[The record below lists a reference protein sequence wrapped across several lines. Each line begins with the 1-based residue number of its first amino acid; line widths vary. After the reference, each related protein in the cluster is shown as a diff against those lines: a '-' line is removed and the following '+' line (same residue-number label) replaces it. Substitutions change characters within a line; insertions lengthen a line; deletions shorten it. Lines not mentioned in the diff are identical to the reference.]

1 MATTP
6 PARKASTNAEPPGCL
21 ILFFL
26 IFLAAGLAVGWMVV
40 GKIHEGFRIHNVYV
54 QGTCTIISKKLH
66 ESDGEDGTTY
76 RPVFE
81 FEYEGPGGPELGGDG
96 KKYQAT
102 GYDGADVSTG
112 GRSSNQAILNQ
123 YKIGGKYTCWY
134 DPSNPQKA
142 VLVKPSAWNLLWGLF
157 PLPFIAVGLFGTVWV
172 VRSKF
177 RRRGPP
183 VSAEAEAFKSAPV
196 AGGIGLQT
204 VPEFEAKPGD
214 RLAFKLV
221 PEATEKAAAIGL
233 GCFGMLWTGITGFI
247 CLGMIKNQEW
257 LGVVFLGLFVLVGLG
272 ILGGAIWQAL
282 IGWGVGE
289 TRVEVANASPAPG
302 EKLQL
307 LVRQFGHMA
316 INELSVWLVCEE
328 QATYQQG
335 TNTRTDKERVLE
347 ERLAQR
353 VSFVVA
359 GQAGEELA
367 AEAQIPADAMH
378 AFKSKHNAVRWLI
391 EVRGDVQR
399 WPDFKRV
406 FPVRVQPAPA
416 ASGGPGA

>member
-6 PARKASTNAEPPGCL
+6 PARKTSGNTEPPGCL

-26 IFLAAGLAVGWMVV
+26 AFLAAGLAAGWMVA

-54 QGTCTIISKKLH
+54 QGTCTIISKHLH

-81 FEYEGPGGPELGGDG
+81 FELEGPGGPELGGDG
-96 KKYQAT
+96 KKFRAT
-102 GYDGADVSTG
+102 GYDGVDVSTS
-112 GRSSNQAILNQ
+112 GRSSSQSILNQ
-123 YKIGGKYTCWY
+123 YKTGGKYTCWY
-134 DPSNPQKA
+134 DPANPQKA

-157 PLPFIAVGLFGTVWV
+157 PLPFIAAGLFGTVWV
-172 VRSKF
+172 VRSKLK
-177 RRRGPP
+177 RRGPP
-183 VSAEAEAFKSAPV
+183 VSAEAEAFKNAPA
-196 AGGIGLQT
+196 AGGTGTQS
-204 VPEFEAKPGD
+204 VPELETKPGD
-214 RLAFKLV
+214 RLAFKLA
-221 PEATEKAAAIGL
+221 PEAMEKAAAIGL
-233 GCFGMLWTGITGFI
+233 GCFGILWTGITGFI
-247 CLGMIKNQEW
+247 WLGMIKSHEW
-257 LGVVFLGLFVLVGLG
+257 LGIICLGFFVLVGLG
-272 ILGGAIWQAL
+272 ILGAAVWQAL

-289 TRVEVANASPAPG
+289 TRVEVANANPAPG
-302 EKLQL
+302 DKLQL
-307 LVRQFGHMA
+307 LVLQFGHMT

-353 VSFVVA
+353 ASFVIA
-359 GQAGEELA
+359 GQTPEELA
-367 AEAQIPADAMH
+367 AEVRIPADAMH

-406 FPVRVQPAPA
+406 FPIRVQPAPA
-416 ASGGPGA
+416 ASGGSGV